1 MICPTCRSENEMA
14 YSALSNGFVCLET
27 ACGFELE
34 MEPIQA
40 QEVLETQ
47 EELVCC

>member
-1 MICPTCRSENEMA
+1 MTCPTCRGENEMG
-14 YSALSNGFVCLET
+14 YSALSHGFVCLET

-34 MEPIQA
+34 IEPRQA
-40 QEVLETQ
+40 QEVLELA